1 MVQYKDKNY
10 IIENYC
16 EMKCEDGQ
24 WRKAVNYISVETGRR
39 YCRLSDDFDKK
50 FKEK

>member
-1 MVQYKDKNY
+1 MVHYQYKDKNY

-24 WRKAVNYISVETGRR
+24 WRKAEV
-39 YCRLSDDFDKK
+39 
-50 FKEK
+50 